1 MQETQASHTSSLQS
15 IQEQLGQLLRQCG
28 EQSGSLPPASSTANP
43 AETRRLQRQAQ
54 IELLDGMR
62 QRLIDQAEHEVPTP
76 AAASPGTGASVA
88 VPAPALAATVALP
101 AAKAETKP
109 KARAK
114 GTAMSKAK
122 TKPAKSSEE
131 LAEIQ
136 AVKELERLEKAAARA
151 QAKQRAKMAKDAA
164 ALEAAQKQVEEARL
178 KARAATA
185 TSVNSDGVPRENG
198 ETYQPEEHE
207 AVEED
212 DSQLRD

>member
-1 MQETQASHTSSLQS
+1 
-15 IQEQLGQLLRQCG
+15 
-28 EQSGSLPPASSTANP
+28 
-43 AETRRLQRQAQ
+43 
-54 IELLDGMR
+54 MR
-62 QRLIDQAEHEVPTP
+62 QRLIDQAEDEVPTP

-114 GTAMSKAK
+114 GTAMSKANS
-122 TKPAKSSEE
+122 KPATSSEE

-136 AVKELERLEKAAARA
+136 AVKELERLEKATTRAA
-151 QAKQRAKMAKDAA
+151 AKQRAKMAKDAA

-185 TSVNSDGVPRENG
+185 TSVNSDGMHSEDG
-198 ETYQPEEHE
+198 ETCQPEDHE
-207 AVEED
+207 SVHED
-212 DSQLRD
+212 DS